1 MSVVQTTVSR
11 AKPGRSHDIPALA
24 LEAAKLFERHGAGES
39 RLLVAGLAG
48 EATGTYVFTTEFANA
63 EAWGACSDGL
73 NADQETQALLDRVNS
88 ETSPIVIENMSLG
101 IDIPLGRTAASGRG
115 RIIEAH
121 VSRAL
126 PGRFEAALEL
136 ANVAFDFLESHG
148 AVGCRLM
155 QLNDAGVLSECLVA
169 SWEFESARAAGKLA
183 DAYFSDLAAQPVMQL
198 MTGAGT
204 PITTITSGMYT
215 EIPL

>member
-11 AKPGRSHDIPALA
+11 AKPGRRQDVTALA
-24 LEAAKLFERHGAGES
+24 VEAAKLFERHGAGES

-48 EATGTYVFTTEFANA
+48 ETTGTYVFTTEFANG
-63 EAWGACSDGL
+63 EAWGAFTDAL
-73 NADQETQALLDRVNS
+73 NADPETESLLDQVYS
-88 ETSPIVIENMSLG
+88 DASAIVIESMSLG
-101 IDIPLGRTAASGRG
+101 IDIPLGRSGATGRG
-115 RIIEAH
+115 HVLEAH

-136 ANVAFDFLESHG
+136 ASVAFDFLESHG

-155 QLNDAGVLSECLVA
+155 QLNDAGLLSECLVA

-198 MTGAGT
+198 MTGADA